1 MAQPNIGYFIAV
13 IKPLVVAFLTGG
25 WEMALLVLIVGSP
38 AGPGPPPS
46 PQPTSS
52 RVSAMSY
59 LPPEK
64 KDPKKISQNR
74 IILWIV
80 VGGIGLYLVISGVV
94 GGLAGG

>member
-1 MAQPNIGYFIAV
+1 
-13 IKPLVVAFLTGG
+13 
-25 WEMALLVLIVGSP
+25 
-38 AGPGPPPS
+38 
-46 PQPTSS
+46 
-52 RVSAMSY
+52 MSY

-94 GGLAGG
+94 GGLAAG